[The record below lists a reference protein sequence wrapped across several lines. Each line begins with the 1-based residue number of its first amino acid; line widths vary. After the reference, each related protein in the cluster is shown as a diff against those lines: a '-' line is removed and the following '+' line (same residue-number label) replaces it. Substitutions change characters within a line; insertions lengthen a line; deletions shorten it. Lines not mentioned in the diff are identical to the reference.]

1 LSEGELLL
9 VMDFKENLALD
20 CGIQEVN
27 RQFYN
32 KPQRSF
38 FGLVAC
44 YRDKNEEP
52 LKKSH
57 FDFVSNVLTHDT
69 LYVTECLDKFF
80 GSDLFTKRNFKKVF
94 FWFDNGPHHFR
105 THELTAYFFRLKPRL
120 NLDRLQWNF
129 FVEYHGKNFCDS
141 HFSLVSRFL
150 RDGLRKESLTLKTEQ
165 ELVTFLEAA
174 VKSSNELKARRLS
187 LRKKPLPEG
196 FNTEP
201 LDVKFFLY
209 TREVT
214 PQTKPQMVMAGFK
227 SFYTFEI
234 KNGTVTASVLQ
245 EEGSPRVEYDKPL
258 IEVKRTITTPKVGT
272 QVPKEKEL
280 HEQVFNSVLTKKLT
294 REKIIK
300 LYEER
305 KRKLQR
311 TSSKSK
317 FFFLSFFN
325 FNFFSNFVFFNSF
338 NNFKKENFRRS
349 FSSKK

>member
-1 LSEGELLL
+1 
-9 VMDFKENLALD
+9 MDFKENLALD

-44 YRDKNEEP
+44 YRDKKDEP
-52 LKKSH
+52 LKKSY

-105 THELTAYFFRLKPRL
+105 THELTAYFKGLKPRL

-141 HFSLVSRFL
+141 HFSLISRFI
-150 RDGLRKESLTLKTEQ
+150 RDGLRQASLTLKNEQ
-165 ELVTFLEAA
+165 ELITFLEAS
-174 VKSSNELKARRLS
+174 VKSSNELKARRLG
-187 LRKKPLPEG
+187 LRKKPLPKG

-201 LDVKFFLY
+201 LDVKFFIY

-214 PQTKPQMVMAGFK
+214 PETKPQMVMKGFK
-227 SFYTFEI
+227 SFYTFETD
-234 KNGTVTASVLQ
+234 KNGTVTASVSQ
-245 EEGSPRVEYDKPL
+245 EQESKKVVYSAPLTEVPRKKIP
-258 IEVKRTITTPKVGT
+258 TKVGT

-280 HEQVFNSVLTKKLT
+280 HEEVFNSVLGKKRT
-294 REKIIK
+294 REKVLR
-300 LYEER
+300 LYEEQKTR
-305 KRKLQR
+305 KVQR
-311 TSSKSK
+311 TSSTSK
-317 FFFLSFFN
+317 FFLSFLT
-325 FNFFSNFVFFNSF
+325 FF
-338 NNFKKENFRRS
+338 
-349 FSSKK
+349 